1 MGALGWGRS
10 GEKGRIA
17 ALALGELG
25 VDRAVRGPAPVAQ
38 GEDAGAGREAQ
49 GTQLAA
55 PGGRVET
62 RPTPGHGRA
71 VGGLAARLRDIRP
84 SEGGGIRDDFGQVSV
99 PGTERAKRN
108 GERWFSVGKFHVEV
122 ASCCWECVSGTPECE
137 NRLGTAGF
145 GAVCLELR
153 GADPAWGPFAAHGRN
168 RRGFSRFLWLLKIL
182 VIILGLGVAGF
193 IFGSM
198 FLQAAFS
205 SLKPGLPSPAPDV
218 QKLKLLP
225 EEHLR
230 NLFSYD
236 GIWLFP
242 KNQCKCEANKG
253 QGSYNFQDA
262 YGQSDLPAVKLRRQA
277 EFEHFQRREGLPRPL
292 PLLAQPNLPFGYPVH
307 GVEVMPLHTVPI
319 PGLQFEGPDA
329 PIYKVTLT
337 ASLGTLNTLA
347 DVPDSVVQGR
357 GQKQLTI
364 STSDRK
370 LLKFILQHVTYTST
384 GYQHQKVDI
393 VSLESRSS
401 VAKFPVTIRHPVIP
415 KLYDPGPERKLRNLV
430 TIATKT
436 FLRPHKLM
444 IMLRSIREYYP
455 DLTVIVADDSKKPLE
470 IKDNHV
476 EYYTMPFGKVGG
488 SVLGNVFQFKLL
500 LEQSENGACLH
511 KRTGFFQ
518 PLDGFPN
525 CVVTSGVVN
534 FFLAH
539 TERLQRVGFD
549 PRLQRVA
556 HSEFF
561 IDGLGTLLVG
571 SCPEVIIG
579 HQSRS
584 PVVDSEL
591 AALEKTYDT
600 YRSNTLAQVQFK
612 LALHYFK
619 NYLQC
624 AT

>member
-1 MGALGWGRS
+1 
-10 GEKGRIA
+10 
-17 ALALGELG
+17 
-25 VDRAVRGPAPVAQ
+25 
-38 GEDAGAGREAQ
+38 
-49 GTQLAA
+49 
-55 PGGRVET
+55 
-62 RPTPGHGRA
+62 
-71 VGGLAARLRDIRP
+71 
-84 SEGGGIRDDFGQVSV
+84 
-99 PGTERAKRN
+99 
-108 GERWFSVGKFHVEV
+108 FSVGKFHVEV
-122 ASCCWECVSGTPECE
+122 ASCCRECVSGTPECE

-153 GADPAWGPFAAHGRN
+153 GADPAWGPFAAHERN
-168 RRGFSRFLWLLKIL
+168 RRGFRGARRLGLLHIL
-182 VIILGLGVAGF
+182 LIILGLGVAGF
-193 IFGSM
+193 TFGSM
-198 FLQAAFS
+198 FLPAAFS
-205 SLKPGLPSPAPDV
+205 SLKLELPSPAPDV

-242 KNQCKCEANKG
+242 KNQCKCEANKE

-262 YGQSDLPAVKLRRQA
+262 YGHSDLPAVKVRRQA

-329 PIYKVTLT
+329 PIYEVTLT

-476 EYYTMPFGKVGG
+476 EYYTMPFGKGWFAGRNLAISQVTTKYVLWVDDDFLFNKETKIEVLVDVLEKTELDVVGG

-591 AALEKTYDT
+591 AALEKTYST

-619 NYLQC
+619 NHLQC